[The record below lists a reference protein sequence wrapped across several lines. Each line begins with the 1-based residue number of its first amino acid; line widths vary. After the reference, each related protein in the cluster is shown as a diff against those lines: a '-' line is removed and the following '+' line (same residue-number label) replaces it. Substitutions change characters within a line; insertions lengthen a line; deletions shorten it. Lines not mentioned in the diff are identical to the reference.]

1 MHTFWDHHGF
11 EFFWGV
17 LMMSSLIRFHQ
28 RIVKILLLTAVFL
41 LPSVVVA
48 QIDTGTIVGVVRD
61 QSGAA
66 IPGATVTLKN
76 SATGVSRTVMTNE
89 EGEYLFAAI
98 IPGVYSVQ
106 ASSPNFE
113 SAIRSSIEI
122 NVQSRPA
129 IDFSLKVGQ
138 TNQVVEVTSQTP
150 VLQTET
156 SDLGGVVQSQQI
168 NDLPLNG
175 RRYSDL
181 ALLEAGIQRNLVNQN
196 NTTPD
201 RFSSNGNWE
210 TQNYFSLDGIDNN
223 SGSTNLQEST
233 VQVIQPPPDALQEFR
248 IQTRSYSAEF
258 GTSAGAVINAS
269 IKSGTNAF
277 HGDVWEYIRNN
288 VFDANSYFNNQN
300 GVPRGHFSQNQYGAT
315 LGGPVIKNKTF
326 FFGDFQFFT
335 SRKAT
340 TVQSTVPTP
349 LMKTGNF
356 SELSNPLNSSAVA
369 GQSACLNPATKII
382 SSSCIDPTASQLVAL
397 FPDPNIPSA
406 IAVEG
411 QAGSFAGP
419 NYQYQAAVPNDSH
432 SFDIRIDHNIN
443 NTNRLFGRYSQ
454 FIISKQDPP
463 WTNNPIIA
471 GNGDF
476 ATDYR
481 IHERSVALS
490 WDDTVRSNL
499 LNELRFGF
507 NRDYAHSDP
516 IGVTLGT
523 SDAAKFGLM
532 GIPVGPNSSG
542 LPPIEINGL
551 TRLGTSPWRPQFQI
565 SQVWQILDNLSW
577 LKGAHSFKF
586 GYEFRHSSDNFLDIR
601 APQGEIGVNGIY
613 TAAGAFGLPDFLLGN
628 VDSIVFVTPTVVHN
642 YQNGN
647 SVYAQDTWRV
657 RNDLTITYGARYE
670 LYAPNLNHQNQMAN
684 FTPANGGGL
693 VSVAS
698 GASGLYARSLIH
710 PDRNDIA
717 PRVGFSYHPWDKV
730 VFRAGA
736 GIFYQHSVRI
746 GSESILALN
755 PPFVNSYSLS
765 RIQGDPTTEFQL
777 KNGFPLATLTAGPIN
792 LAQLQVR
799 AQDPNQRS
807 SYVEQ
812 FSFGPEVQ
820 LNANT
825 ALDVSYVGNFARKMN
840 RLRNANQAAVTGL
853 DSQGQA
859 ILAFP
864 YANLND
870 AAGDHAFLELATNDG
885 NSNYNA
891 LLVSLKRRF
900 TKGMA
905 YGVSY
910 TWSHNI
916 ANFIDNLTGGAFPQN
931 SYNYGAERGD
941 SMFDVR
947 HRFVG
952 YLTYEIPL
960 GKGKQ
965 YMNQGGIVNGFL
977 GGWQV
982 NTILTKQTGTTIQV
996 SGPDIHGTGSFNMR
1010 PDCVGNA
1017 RTGASN
1023 DPRTGFWL
1031 NSAAFALPVGAF
1043 GNCGAGRYHGPGFT
1057 NVDLSLFKSFP
1068 LRDTMRFEFR
1078 AEAFN
1083 AFNHPAFGNPASFFP
1098 SGNFGQISST
1108 ITDPRELQ
1116 LALKFYF

>member
-1 MHTFWDHHGF
+1 MVRSFL
-11 EFFWGV
+11 V
-17 LMMSSLIRFHQ
+17 RKQS
-28 RIVKILLLTAVFL
+28 VKILLLALVLL
-41 LPSVVVA
+41 LPAVLFA
-48 QIDTGTIVGVVRD
+48 QIDTGSIVGVVKD
-61 QSGAA
+61 PSGEA
-66 IPGATVTLKN
+66 IAGATVTLKN
-76 SATGVSRTVMTNE
+76 TATGVTHVVASNE
-89 EGEYLFAAI
+89 EGGYQFAAV
-98 IPGVYSVQ
+98 IPGVYSVEAAAPSFQ
-106 ASSPNFE
+106 
-113 SAIRSSIEI
+113 SAIRSNIEI
-122 NVQSRPA
+122 SVQSRPA
-129 IDFSLKVGQ
+129 VDFTLKVGSS
-138 TNQVVEVTSQTP
+138 TTVVEVTSITP

-156 SDLGGVVQSQQI
+156 AELGGVVQSQQI

-181 ALLEAGIQRNLVNQN
+181 ALLEAGIQHNLVNQN
-196 NTTPD
+196 NTAPD

-248 IQTRSYSAEF
+248 IQTRTYSSEF

-269 IKSGTNAF
+269 IKSGTNSY
-277 HGDVWEYIRNN
+277 HGDVWEYVRND

-300 GVPRGHFSQNQYGAT
+300 AVPRGHFSQNQYGAT
-315 LGGPVIKNKTF
+315 VGGPVIKNKTF

-340 TVQSTVPTP
+340 TVQSSVPTP

-356 SELSNPLNSSAVA
+356 IELPSGKGGINLNSSPVA
-369 GQSACLNPATKII
+369 GQGSCVNPATKTI
-382 SSSCIDPTASQLVAL
+382 SSGCIDTTAQQLLTL
-397 FPDPNIPSA
+397 FPDPNIPG
-406 IAVEG
+406 AVAAEG
-411 QAGSFAGP
+411 VPGGYVST
-419 NYQYQAAVPNDSH
+419 NYQFQTAVPNDSH
-432 SFDIRIDHNIN
+432 SFDVRIDHNIN

-490 WDDTVRSNL
+490 WDDTFRSNL

-516 IGVTLGT
+516 IGVQLGT
-523 SDAAKFGLM
+523 SDAAKFGLT

-542 LPPIEINGL
+542 IPPIEINGL

-565 SQVWQILDNLSW
+565 SQVWQLLDNLSW

-586 GYEFRHSSDNFLDIR
+586 GYELRHSSDNFLDIR

-613 TAAGAFGLPDFLLGN
+613 TAGGAFGLPDFLLGN
-628 VDSIVFVTPTVVHN
+628 VDAVTFVTPTVVHN
-642 YQNGN
+642 YQYGN
-647 SVYAQDTWRV
+647 SFYAQDAWRL
-657 RNDLTITYGARYE
+657 RKDLTITYGARYE
-670 LYAPNLNHQNQMAN
+670 LFTPNLNHQDALSN

-693 VSVAS
+693 ITVTPGVA
-698 GASGLYARSLIH
+698 GLYNRALIH
-710 PDRNDIA
+710 PDKNDVA
-717 PRVGFSYHPWDKV
+717 PRLGFSYHPWDKI
-730 VFRAGA
+730 VFRG
-736 GIFYQHSVRI
+736 GYGVFYQHSVRI

-765 RIQGDPTTEFQL
+765 ELNNSATTEFQL
-777 KNGFPLATLTAGPIN
+777 RNGFPLTQITSGPLD
-792 LAQLQVR
+792 LAKLQIR
-799 AQDPNQRS
+799 GQDPNERS

-812 FSFGPEVQ
+812 VSFGPELQ
-820 LNANT
+820 LNGNT

-840 RLRNANQAAVTGL
+840 RLRNANQGQLTSGGVT
-853 DSQGQA
+853 
-859 ILAFP
+859 FP

-870 AAGDHAFLELATNDG
+870 AAGNHAFLELATNDG

-900 TKGMA
+900 SKGAA

-931 SYNYGAERGD
+931 AYNYAAERGD

-947 HRFVG
+947 QRFVA
-952 YLTYEIPL
+952 YATYELPV
-960 GKGKQ
+960 GKNKK
-965 YMNQGGIVNGFL
+965 YMNQGGVAEAVL

-982 NTILTKQTGTTIQV
+982 NSILTKQTGTTIQV
-996 SGPDIHGTGSFNMR
+996 NAPDSSGTGSMNSR
-1010 PDCVGNA
+1010 PDCIGDA
-1017 RTGASN
+1017 RAGASN
-1023 DPRTGFWL
+1023 DPRTGLWL
-1031 NSAAFALPVGAF
+1031 NPAAFAFPAAGTF
-1043 GNCGAGRYHGPGFT
+1043 GNCGPGKYHGPGFT
-1057 NVDLSLFKSFP
+1057 NVDLSLFKSFQV
-1068 LRDTMRFEFR
+1068 RETMKFEFR

-1083 AFNHPAFGNPASFFP
+1083 AFNHADFGNPNSFF
-1098 SGNFGQISST
+1098 GGGGFGVITST
-1108 ITDPRELQ
+1108 IIDPRELQ

>member
-1 MHTFWDHHGF
+1 MGGRARVHARVAVG
-11 EFFWGV
+11 GLAV
-17 LMMSSLIRFHQ
+17 C
-28 RIVKILLLTAVFL
+28 LLLSSMAF
-41 LPSVVVA
+41 A
-48 QIDTGTIVGVVRD
+48 QIDTGSIVGTVKD
-61 QSGAA
+61 PSGAA
-66 IPGATVTLKN
+66 ISGATVTLR
-76 SATGVSRTVMTNE
+76 SQATGVSRDVKTNE
-89 EGEYLFAAI
+89 AGEYQFSAI
-98 IPGVYSVQ
+98 IPDTYSVE
-106 ASSPNFE
+106 ASAPNFQAAVE
-113 SAIRSSIEI
+113 KNIEI
-122 NVQSRPA
+122 SVQSRPA
-129 IDFSLKVGQ
+129 IDFNLKVGESKE
-138 TNQVVEVTSQTP
+138 VVEVFSTTS

-156 SDLGGVVQSQQI
+156 ADVGGVVQKEQI

-181 ALLEAGIQRNLVNQN
+181 ALLEAGIQRNLSNQN
-196 NTTPD
+196 NTAPD

-248 IQTRSYSAEF
+248 IQTRTYSSEF
-258 GTSAGAVINAS
+258 GTSAGAVVNAS

-277 HGDVWEYIRNN
+277 HGDLWEFVRND

-300 GVPRGHFSQNQYGAT
+300 AVPRGHFSQNQYGAT
-315 LGGPVIKNKTF
+315 IGGPLIKNKTF

-349 LMKTGNF
+349 LMKTGDF
-356 SELSNPLNSSAVA
+356 SELPSQISLNSSPVA
-369 GQSACLNPATKII
+369 GQGGCVNSASKTIA
-382 SSSCIDPTASQLVAL
+382 SSCIDPTGAKLVAL

-406 IAVEG
+406 VAVEG
-411 QAGSFAGP
+411 QPGSFVSP
-419 NYQYQAAVPNDSH
+419 NYQFQAAVPNDSH

-443 NTNRLFGRYSQ
+443 NSNRLFGRYSQ

-490 WDDTVRSNL
+490 WDATLRSNL
-499 LNELRFGF
+499 LNEARFGF

-516 IGVTLGT
+516 IGVKLGT
-523 SDAAKFGLM
+523 SLASQYGLT
-532 GIPVGPNSSG
+532 GIPVGPNTAG

-586 GYEFRHSSDNFLDIR
+586 GYEHRHFSDNFLDIR

-613 TAAGAFGLPDFLLGN
+613 TTGGAFGLPDFLLGN
-628 VDSIVFVTPTVVHN
+628 VDSVTFVTPTVVHN
-642 YQNGN
+642 YQYGN
-647 SVYAQDTWRV
+647 SFYAQDTWRASK
-657 RNDLTITYGARYE
+657 NLTVTYGARYE
-670 LYAPNLNHQNQMAN
+670 LFTPNLNHQNDQSN

-693 VSVAS
+693 ITVAR
-698 GASGLYARSLIH
+698 GASGLYNRALIH

-717 PRVGFSYHPWDKV
+717 PRVGFSYHPLDKLV
-730 VFRAGA
+730 LRGGY

-755 PPFVNSYSLS
+755 PPFVNSYSLNEINGS
-765 RIQGDPTTEFQL
+765 STTEFQL
-777 KNGFPLATLTAGPIN
+777 QNGFPLATIASGPLN
-792 LAQLQVR
+792 LAQLQIR
-799 AQDPNQRS
+799 AQDPNQRT

-812 FSFGPEVQ
+812 VSFGPEIQ
-820 LNANT
+820 FNENT
-825 ALDVSYVGNFARKMN
+825 SLDMSYVGNFARKMN
-840 RLRNANQAAVTGL
+840 RLRNANQGILTGNFDSSGNPIVT
-853 DSQGQA
+853 
-859 ILAFP
+859 FP

-870 AAGDHAFLELATNDG
+870 SAGNHAFLELATNDG
-885 NSNYNA
+885 NSDYNA

-900 TKGMA
+900 AKGAA

-916 ANFIDNLTGGAFPQN
+916 SDFVDNLTGGAFPQN
-931 SYNYGAERGD
+931 AYNYAAERGD

-947 HRFVG
+947 HRLVG
-952 YLTYEIPL
+952 YLTYALPF
-960 GKGKQ
+960 GKGKM
-965 YMNQGGIVNGFL
+965 YMDKGGVANAVF

-982 NTILTKQTGTTIQV
+982 NTIVTRQSGTTIAI
-996 SGPDIHGTGSFNMR
+996 SAPDLSGTGSFNAR
-1010 PDCVGNA
+1010 PDCIGNA
-1017 RTGASN
+1017 RSGASN
-1023 DPRTGFWL
+1023 NPRTGVWL
-1031 NSAAFALPVGAF
+1031 NPSAFALPASGTF
-1043 GNCGAGRYHGPGFT
+1043 GNCHVGSYHGPGFT
-1057 NVDLSLFKSFP
+1057 NMDLSLFKSFP
-1068 LRDTMRFEFR
+1068 VGETMRFEFR

-1083 AFNHPAFGNPASFFP
+1083 ALNHASFGNPSSFFP
-1098 SGNFGQISST
+1098 SGSFGTISST
-1108 ITDPRELQ
+1108 VIDPRELQ

>member
-1 MHTFWDHHGF
+1 MRQLFYRLTRGPK
-11 EFFWGV
+11 V
-17 LMMSSLIRFHQ
+17 ALMVMS
-28 RIVKILLLTAVFL
+28 FL
-41 LPSVVVA
+41 VPYVVSA
-48 QIDTGTIVGVVRD
+48 QIDTGSIVGVVKD
-61 QSGAA
+61 PSGAA
-66 IPGATVTLKN
+66 IAGATVTLKN
-76 SATGVSRTVMTNE
+76 AATGVSRALTTNE
-89 EGEYLFAAI
+89 AGEYLFAAI
-98 IPGVYSVQ
+98 LPGTYSVQ
-106 ASSPNFE
+106 ASAPSFE
-113 SAIRSSIEI
+113 SAVRSNIEI
-122 NVQSRPA
+122 DVQSRPA
-129 IDFSLKVGQ
+129 IDFMLKVGQ

-196 NTTPD
+196 NTAPD

-210 TQNYFSLDGIDNN
+210 TQNYFSLDGVDNN

-248 IQTRSYSAEF
+248 IQTRTYSSEF

-277 HGDVWEYIRNN
+277 HGDVWEFVRNN
-288 VFDANSYFNNQN
+288 VFDANSYFNNRN

-315 LGGPVIKNKTF
+315 VGGPVIKNKTF

-335 SRKAT
+335 SRKPT

-349 LMKTGNF
+349 LMKTGDF
-356 SELSNPLNSSAVA
+356 SELASSGPNAIPLNSSPVA
-369 GQSACLNPATKII
+369 GQNACLNPATKMIA
-382 SSSCIDPTASQLVAL
+382 SNCLDPTAKQLVAV
-397 FPDPNIPSA
+397 FPSPNIPA
-406 IAVEG
+406 AVAVEG
-411 QAGSFAGP
+411 QPGSFGGS
-419 NYQYQAAVPNDSH
+419 NYQFQASVPIDSH
-432 SFDIRIDHNIN
+432 SFDVRIDHNLN

-454 FIISKQDPP
+454 YIISKQDPP

-476 ATDYR
+476 ATNYR

-516 IGVTLGT
+516 IGVQLGT
-523 SDAAKFGLM
+523 SDASKYGLN
-532 GIPVGPNSSG
+532 GIPVGPNTAG

-586 GYEFRHSSDNFLDIR
+586 GYEYRHSSDNFLDIR

-613 TAAGAFGLPDFLLGN
+613 TAGGAFGLPDFMLGN
-628 VDSIVFVTPTVVHN
+628 VDSVVFVTPTVVHN
-642 YQNGN
+642 YQYGN
-647 SVYAQDTWRV
+647 SFYAQDTWRV
-657 RNDLTITYGARYE
+657 RRDLTITYGARYE
-670 LYAPNLNHQNQMAN
+670 LYSPNLNHQNQMSN

-693 VSVAS
+693 VTVAA
-698 GASGLYARSLIH
+698 GASGLFNRALIH
-710 PDRNDIA
+710 PDRNDWA
-717 PRVGFSYHPWDKV
+717 PRLGFSYHPWDRIV
-730 VFRAGA
+730 LRGGYGV
-736 GIFYQHSVRI
+736 FYQHSVRI

-755 PPFVNSYSLS
+755 PPFVNSFSLS
-765 RIQGDPTTEFQL
+765 KIPGDPSTEFQL
-777 KNGFPLATLTAGPIN
+777 QNGFPLAQISSGPIN
-792 LAQLQVR
+792 LAQLQIR
-799 AQDPNQRS
+799 AQDPNERT

-812 FSFGPEVQ
+812 VSFGPEIQ
-820 LNANT
+820 LDSNT
-825 ALDVSYVGNFARKMN
+825 ALDMSYVGNFARKMN
-840 RLRNANQAAVTGL
+840 RLRNANQAVVTGL
-853 DSQGQA
+853 DAKGNA
-859 ILAFP
+859 VLAFP

-870 AAGDHAFLELATNDG
+870 ASGNHAFLELATNDG

-891 LLVSLKRRF
+891 LLVSLKRRSAR
-900 TKGMA
+900 GLS

-916 ANFIDNLTGGAFPQN
+916 SDFVDNLTGGAFPQN
-931 SYNYGAERGD
+931 TYNYGGERGD

-947 HRFVG
+947 QRFVS
-952 YLTYEIPL
+952 YLTYELPF
-960 GKGKQ
+960 GKGKK
-965 YMNQGGIVNGFL
+965 YMDQGGVANGVL

-982 NTILTKQTGTTIQV
+982 NTIVTKQTGTTIQV
-996 SGPDIHGTGSFNMR
+996 SGPDSRGTGSFNMR
-1010 PDCVGNA
+1010 PDCIGNA
-1017 RTGASN
+1017 RSGASN
-1023 DPRTGFWL
+1023 NPRSGVWL
-1031 NSAAFALPVGAF
+1031 NPAAFALPAGPF
-1043 GNCGAGRYHGPGFT
+1043 GNCGVGIYHGPGFT
-1057 NVDLSLFKSFP
+1057 NVDLSVFKSFP
-1068 LRDTMRFEFR
+1068 VRESIRFEFR

-1083 AFNHPAFGNPASFFP
+1083 AFNHADFGNPASFFP
-1098 SGNFGQISST
+1098 SGGFGIISST
-1108 ITDPRELQ
+1108 IIDPRELQ
-1116 LALKFYF
+1116 LALKLYF

>member
-1 MHTFWDHHGF
+1 M
-11 EFFWGV
+11 
-17 LMMSSLIRFHQ
+17 RFL
-28 RIVKILLLTAVFL
+28 RLAILFL
-41 LPSVVVA
+41 VPSVLYA
-48 QIDTGTIVGVVRD
+48 QIDTGSIVGVVRD
-61 QSGAA
+61 QSGAVVA
-66 IPGATVTLKN
+66 GATVTLKN
-76 SATGVSRTVMTNE
+76 MATGVTHVLTTNTD
-89 EGEYLFAAI
+89 GEYLFAAI

-106 ASSPNFE
+106 ASAPNFE
-113 SAIRSSIEI
+113 SAIRNNIEI

-129 IDFSLKVGQ
+129 IDFTLKVGQ

-269 IKSGTNAF
+269 IKSGGNAF
-277 HGDVWEYIRNN
+277 HGDVWEFLRNN

-340 TVQSTVPTP
+340 TVDSTVPTP

-356 SELSNPLNSSAVA
+356 IELSNALNSSPVA
-369 GQSACLNPATKII
+369 GQSACVNTVTKTI
-382 SSSCIDPTASQLVAL
+382 SCIDPTAAQLVAL

-406 IAVEG
+406 VALEG

-432 SFDIRIDHNIN
+432 SFDVRIDHNIN

-523 SDAAKFGLM
+523 SDAAKYGLT
-532 GIPVGPNSSG
+532 GIPVGPNTAG

-577 LKGAHSFKF
+577 LKGSHSFKF

-613 TAAGAFGLPDFLLGN
+613 TAGGANGLPDFLLGN
-628 VDSIVFVTPTVVHN
+628 VDSMVFVTPTVVHN

-647 SVYAQDTWRV
+647 SVYAQDAWRV
-657 RNDLTITYGARYE
+657 RNNLTITYGARYE
-670 LYAPNLNHQNQMAN
+670 LFTPNLNHQNELAN

-693 VSVAS
+693 VSVAP
-698 GASGLYARSLIH
+698 GASGLYERSLIH

-717 PRVGFSYHPWDKV
+717 PRAGFSYHPWDKV
-730 VFRAGA
+730 VIRGGA
-736 GIFYQHSVRI
+736 GVFYQHSVRI

-765 RIQGDPTTEFQL
+765 KFQGDPTTEFQL
-777 KNGFPLATLTAGPIN
+777 KNGFPLATLTSGALN
-792 LAQLQVR
+792 LAQLQIR

-825 ALDVSYVGNFARKMN
+825 ALDVSYVGNFARKLN

-853 DSQGQA
+853 DAQGFA
-859 ILAFP
+859 ILSFP

-916 ANFIDNLTGGAFPQN
+916 ANVIDNLSGGAFPQN
-931 SYNYGAERGD
+931 SYDYGAERGD

-952 YLTYEIPL
+952 YLTYELPV
-960 GKGKQ
+960 GKGKK
-965 YMNQGGIVNGFL
+965 YMNQAGIVNGVL

-1010 PDCVGNA
+1010 PDCIGNA
-1017 RTGASN
+1017 RSGASN

-1031 NSAAFALPVGAF
+1031 SSAAFALPVGAF

-1068 LRDTMRFEFR
+1068 MRETMRFEFR

-1083 AFNHPAFGNPASFFP
+1083 AFNHPAFGNPASFFGA
-1098 SGNFGQISST
+1098 GNFGQISST

>member
-1 MHTFWDHHGF
+1 MGF
-11 EFFWGV
+11 
-17 LMMSSLIRFHQ
+17 SL
-28 RIVKILLLTAVFL
+28 RIHERIAKILLLTAVFL
-41 LPSVVVA
+41 LPSILFA
-48 QIDTGTIVGVVRD
+48 QIDTGSIVGVVRD

-76 SATGVSRTVMTNE
+76 TATGVSRVLTTNE

-98 IPGVYSVQ
+98 IPGVYTVQ
-106 ASSPNFE
+106 ASAPNFE
-113 SAIRSSIEI
+113 SAIRSNIEI

-138 TNQVVEVTSQTP
+138 TSQVVEVTSQTP

-248 IQTRSYSAEF
+248 IQTRTYSSEF

-277 HGDVWEYIRNN
+277 HGDVWEFLRND
-288 VFDANSYFNNQN
+288 VLDANSYFANLS
-300 GVPRGHFSQNQYGAT
+300 GTPRGHFVQNQYGAT
-315 LGGPVIKNKTF
+315 IGGPVIKNKTF
-326 FFGDFQFFT
+326 FFGDFQIFS

-340 TVQSTVPTP
+340 LVQSTVPTP
-349 LMKTGNF
+349 LMKQGIFT
-356 SELSNPLNSSAVA
+356 ELTSPLSASPVA
-369 GQSACLNPATKII
+369 GQAGCVTANVI
-382 SSSCIDPTASQLVAL
+382 SPTCIDPTGASLLGV
-397 FPDPNIPSA
+397 FPDPNFHDPSNPLA
-406 IAVEG
+406 QG
-411 QAGSFAGP
+411 TPGSWTGGT
-419 NYQYQAAVPNDSH
+419 NYVNQAAVPNDSK
-432 SFDIRIDHNIN
+432 SFDVRIDHNLN

-454 FIISKQDPP
+454 YIISKQDPP

-471 GNGDF
+471 GNGNF

-516 IGVTLGT
+516 VGVQLGT
-523 SDAAKFGLM
+523 SDAAKYGLT
-532 GIPVGPNSSG
+532 GIPVGPNTAG

-551 TRLGTSPWRPQFQI
+551 VRLGTSPWRPQFQI

-577 LKGAHSFKF
+577 LKGSHSFKF
-586 GYEFRHSSDNFLDIR
+586 GYEHRHSSNNFLDIR

-613 TAAGAFGLPDFLLGN
+613 TGGGGFGVADFLLGN
-628 VDSIVFVTPTVVHN
+628 VDSVVFVTPTVVHN
-642 YQNGN
+642 YQYAN
-647 SVYAQDTWRV
+647 SFYAQDAWRM
-657 RNDLTITYGARYE
+657 RKNLTITYGVRYE
-670 LYAPNLNHQNQMAN
+670 LYSPNLNHQNEMSN
-684 FTPANGGGL
+684 FTPDNGGGL
-693 VSVAS
+693 VTVAS
-698 GASGLYARSLIH
+698 GASGLYERALIH
-710 PDRNDIA
+710 PDRNDWA
-717 PRVGFSYHPWDKV
+717 PRMGFSYHPWERV
-730 VFRAGA
+730 VFRG
-736 GIFYQHSVRI
+736 GFGTFYQHSVRI

-765 RIQGDPTTEFQL
+765 EINGSTTTEFQL
-777 KNGFPLATLTAGPIN
+777 QDGFPLATVTAGSVN
-792 LAQLQVR
+792 LAQLQIR

-812 FSFGPEVQ
+812 VSFGPEIQ
-820 LNANT
+820 LNAST
-825 ALDVSYVGNFARKMN
+825 ALDMSYVGNFARKMN
-840 RLRNANQAAVTGL
+840 RLRNGN
-853 DSQGQA
+853 QGQITGFTGGGA
-859 ILAFP
+859 PIVAFP

-916 ANFIDNLTGGAFPQN
+916 ADFIDNLTGGAFPQN
-931 SYNYGAERGD
+931 AYNYGAERGD

-947 HRFVG
+947 HRFVS
-952 YLTYEIPL
+952 YLTYELPI
-960 GKGKQ
+960 GKGKK
-965 YMNQGGIVNGFL
+965 YMNQGGIVNGVL

-982 NTILTKQTGTTIQV
+982 NTIVTIQTGTTIQV
-996 SGPDIHGTGSFNMR
+996 GGSDFSGTGSFNPR
-1010 PDCVGNA
+1010 PDCIGNA
-1017 RTGASN
+1017 RSGASDN
-1023 DPRTGFWL
+1023 PRTGAWL
-1031 NSAAFALPVGAF
+1031 NSAAFAQPAAGQF
-1043 GNCGAGRYHGPGFT
+1043 GNCGPGRYHGPGLT

-1068 LRDTMRFEFR
+1068 LRETMRFEFR

-1083 AFNHPAFGNPASFFP
+1083 AFNHANFSNPNSFYAPFTIGPGGSFGKI
-1098 SGNFGQISST
+1098 QST
-1108 ITDPRELQ
+1108 IGDPRELQ

>member
-1 MHTFWDHHGF
+1 MQQYSHYLRGAAK
-11 EFFWGV
+11 V
-17 LMMSSLIRFHQ
+17 AML
-28 RIVKILLLTAVFL
+28 AVFL
-41 LPSVVVA
+41 SIPTGAFA
-48 QIDTGTIVGVVRD
+48 QTDTGSIVGTVTD
-61 QSGAA
+61 PSG
-66 IPGATVTLKN
+66 GAVAGTTMTLKN
-76 SATGVSRTVMTNE
+76 AASGVTRTVTTNVD
-89 EGEYLFAAI
+89 GSYQFVAV

-106 ASSPNFE
+106 ASAPNFE
-113 SAIRSSIEI
+113 SAIHTNIEV
-122 NVQSRPA
+122 NVQSRA
-129 IDFSLKVGQ
+129 AVDFSLKLGQ
-138 TNQVVEVTSQTP
+138 TNEVVEVSSASP
-150 VLQTET
+150 ILQTET
-156 SDLGGVVQSQQI
+156 ADVGGVVQSQQI

-196 NTTPD
+196 NTAPD

-248 IQTRSYSAEF
+248 IQTRTYSSEF

-277 HGDVWEYIRNN
+277 HGDVWEYVRNN

-315 LGGPVIKNKTF
+315 VGGPVIKNKTF
-326 FFGDFQFFT
+326 FFGDFQYFT

-340 TVQSTVPTP
+340 TVQSSVPTP

-356 SELSNPLNSSAVA
+356 IELSSGLNSSLVA
-369 GQSACLNPATKII
+369 GQSSCVNTVTKSI
-382 SSSCIDPTASQLVAL
+382 SSGCIDATASQLITL
-397 FPDPNIPSA
+397 FPDPNIPA
-406 IAVEG
+406 AVAAEG
-411 QAGSFAGP
+411 VPGGYIST
-419 NYQYQAAVPNDSH
+419 NYQFQTAVPNDSH

-476 ATDYR
+476 ATDYH

-490 WDDTVRSNL
+490 WDDTFRSNL
-499 LNELRFGF
+499 LNELRVGF

-516 IGVTLGT
+516 IGVQLGT
-523 SDAAKFGLM
+523 SDAAKYGLT

-542 LPPIEINGL
+542 IPPIEINGM

-565 SQVWQILDNLSW
+565 SQVWQLLDNLSW

-586 GYEFRHSSDNFLDIR
+586 GYELRHSSDNFLDIR

-613 TAAGAFGLPDFLLGN
+613 TTGGTFGLPDFLLGN
-628 VDSIVFVTPTVVHN
+628 VDSINFVTPTVVHS
-642 YQNGN
+642 YQYGN
-647 SVYAQDTWRV
+647 SFYGQDAWRV
-657 RNDLTITYGARYE
+657 RKDLTITFGARYE
-670 LYAPNLNHQNQMAN
+670 LYTPTLNHQNAMAN

-693 VSVAS
+693 ISVTP
-698 GASGLYARSLIH
+698 GASGLYNRALIH
-710 PDRNDIA
+710 PDRNDVA
-717 PRVGFSYHPWDKV
+717 PRLGFSYHPWDRI
-730 VFRAGA
+730 VFRG
-736 GIFYQHSVRI
+736 GYGVFYQHSVRI

-755 PPFVNSYSLS
+755 PPFVNPYSLNEINGS
-765 RIQGDPTTEFQL
+765 SATEFQL
-777 KNGFPLATLTAGPIN
+777 HNGFPLAQLTSGPLN
-792 LAQLQVR
+792 LAQLQIR
-799 AQDPNQRS
+799 AQDPHERT

-812 FSFGPEVQ
+812 VSFGPEIQ
-820 LNANT
+820 LSGNT

-840 RLRNANQAAVTGL
+840 RLRNANQGMITGGGVT
-853 DSQGQA
+853 
-859 ILAFP
+859 FP

-891 LLVSLKRRF
+891 LLLSLKRRF
-900 TKGMA
+900 SKGAA

-916 ANFIDNLTGGAFPQN
+916 ADFIDNLTGGAFPQN
-931 SYNYGAERGD
+931 AYNYGAERGD

-947 HRFVG
+947 QRFVA
-952 YLTYEIPL
+952 YATYELPV
-960 GKGKQ
+960 GKNKK
-965 YMNQGGIVNGFL
+965 YMNHGGVANAVL

-982 NTILTKQTGTTIQV
+982 NTIFTKQTGTTIQTNA
-996 SGPDIHGTGSFNMR
+996 PDFSGTGSFNPR
-1010 PDCVGNA
+1010 PDCIGNA

-1023 DPRTGFWL
+1023 DPRTGLWL
-1031 NSAAFALPVGAF
+1031 NPAAFAFPAAGTF

-1057 NVDLSLFKSFP
+1057 NVDLSVFKSFP
-1068 LRDTMRFEFR
+1068 LRETMRFEFR

-1083 AFNHPAFGNPASFFP
+1083 AFNHADFGNPSSFF
-1098 SGNFGQISST
+1098 GGGGFGVITST
-1108 ITDPRELQ
+1108 VVDPRELQ
-1116 LALKFYF
+1116 LALKFFF

>member
-1 MHTFWDHHGF
+1 
-11 EFFWGV
+11 
-17 LMMSSLIRFHQ
+17 MSSWFSYGERT
-28 RIVKILLLTAVFL
+28 VKFLCLAILLL
-41 LPSVVVA
+41 LPSVLYA
-48 QIDTGTIVGVVRD
+48 QIDTGSIVGVVRD
-61 QSGAA
+61 QSGAVVA
-66 IPGATVTLKN
+66 GAAVTLKN
-76 SATGVSRTVMTNE
+76 TATGVTHVLTTNTD
-89 EGEYLFAAI
+89 GEYLFAAI

-106 ASSPNFE
+106 ASAPNFE
-113 SAIRSSIEI
+113 SAIRNNIEI

-129 IDFSLKVGQ
+129 IDFTLKVGQ

-156 SDLGGVVQSQQI
+156 SDLGGVVQSEQI

-181 ALLEAGIQRNLVNQN
+181 ALLEAGIQRNLTNGN
-196 NTTPD
+196 NTAPD

-248 IQTRSYSAEF
+248 IQTRTYSAEF

-269 IKSGTNAF
+269 IKSGTNSY
-277 HGDVWEYIRNN
+277 HGDVWEFVRNN
-288 VFDANSYFNNQN
+288 VFDANSYFNNLN

-315 LGGPVIKNKTF
+315 IGGPVIKNKTF

-349 LMKTGNF
+349 LMKTGIF
-356 SELSNPLNSSAVA
+356 RELPSSVPLNSSPVA
-369 GQSACLNPATKII
+369 GQGSCLNPATKSI
-382 SSSCIDPTASQLVAL
+382 SSGCIDTTASQLIAL

-406 IAVEG
+406 VAAEG

-432 SFDIRIDHNIN
+432 SFDARVDHNLN

-454 FIISKQDPP
+454 FIITKQDPP

-516 IGVTLGT
+516 IGVQLGT
-523 SDAAKFGLM
+523 SDAAKYGLN

-542 LPPIEINGL
+542 IPPIEVNGL

-565 SQVWQILDNLSW
+565 SQVWQMLDNLSW
-577 LKGAHSFKF
+577 LKGEHSFKF
-586 GYEFRHSSDNFLDIR
+586 GYEYRHSSDNFLDIR

-613 TAAGAFGLPDFLLGN
+613 TANGAFGLPDFLLGN
-628 VDSIVFVTPTVVHN
+628 VDSVVFVTPTVVHN
-642 YQNGN
+642 YQTGN
-647 SVYAQDTWRV
+647 SFYAQDSWRA
-657 RNDLTITYGARYE
+657 RKNLTVTFGARYE
-670 LYAPNLNHQNQMAN
+670 LYTPILNHQNAMSN
-684 FTPANGGGL
+684 FTGANGGGL
-693 VSVAS
+693 VMVTP
-698 GASGLYARSLIH
+698 GASGLFNRALIH
-710 PDRNDIA
+710 PDRNDVA
-717 PRVGFSYHPWDKV
+717 PRLGFSYHPWNKI
-730 VFRAGA
+730 VFRG
-736 GIFYQHSVRI
+736 GYGVFYQHSVRI

-765 RIQGDPTTEFQL
+765 KIQGASTTEFQL
-777 KNGFPLATLTAGPIN
+777 QNGFPLAQITSGPIN
-792 LAQLQVR
+792 LAQLQIR
-799 AQDPNQRS
+799 AQDPNERT

-812 FSFGPEVQ
+812 VSFGPEIQ
-820 LNANT
+820 LDANT

-840 RLRNANQAAVTGL
+840 RLRNANQGQVTGFT
-853 DSQGQA
+853 SGGA
-859 ILAFP
+859 PIVAFP

-891 LLVSLKRRF
+891 LLVSLKRRSV
-900 TKGMA
+900 KGLA

-916 ANFIDNLTGGAFPQN
+916 SDFVDNLTGSAQPQN
-931 SYNYGAERGD
+931 AYNYAAERGD

-947 HRFVG
+947 QRFVS
-952 YLTYEIPL
+952 YLTYELPV
-960 GKGKQ
+960 GKGKK
-965 YMNQGGIVNGFL
+965 YMSQGGVANGVL

-982 NTILTKQTGTTIQV
+982 NTILTKQTGTTIQLFA
-996 SGPDIHGTGSFNMR
+996 PDFSGTGSGSPR
-1010 PDCVGNA
+1010 PDCIGNA
-1017 RTGASN
+1017 RSGASN
-1023 DPRTGFWL
+1023 NPRNGVWL
-1031 NSAAFALPVGAF
+1031 EASAFALPAAGQF
-1043 GNCGAGRYHGPGFT
+1043 GNCGVGKYHGPGFT

-1068 LRDTMRFEFR
+1068 FRETMRFEFR

-1098 SGNFGQISST
+1098 AGNFGQISST
-1108 ITDPRELQ
+1108 IIDPRELQ

>member
-1 MHTFWDHHGF
+1 MGYFVRGLTSAVGI
-11 EFFWGV
+11 V
-17 LMMSSLIRFHQ
+17 LAA
-28 RIVKILLLTAVFL
+28 ILLLY
-41 LPSVVVA
+41 PSLAFA
-48 QIDTGTIVGVVRD
+48 QIDTGSIVGTVTD
-61 QSGAA
+61 ASNAA
-66 IPGATVTLKN
+66 ILGATVTLENK
-76 SATGVSRTVMTNE
+76 ATNVSVSVTTNE
-89 EGEYLFAAI
+89 DGAYQFSAV
-98 IPGVYSVQ
+98 IPGVYSVR
-106 ASSPNFE
+106 ASAPNFQT
-113 SAIRSSIEI
+113 AVHNNIQID
-122 NVQSRPA
+122 VQSRPA
-129 IDFSLKVGQ
+129 VNFSLKVGSSSE
-138 TNQVVEVTSQTP
+138 VVEVSSVTP
-150 VLQTET
+150 VLQTE
-156 SDLGGVVQSQQI
+156 SADIGGVVQAEQI

-181 ALLEAGIQRNLVNQN
+181 ALLEAGIQRNYVNQN
-196 NTTPD
+196 NTAPD

-223 SGSTNLQEST
+223 SGSTNLQESS

-248 IQTRSYSAEF
+248 IQTRTYSSEF

-277 HGDVWEYIRNN
+277 HGDVWEYVRNN

-315 LGGPVIKNKTF
+315 IGGPIVKNKTF

-340 TVQSTVPTP
+340 TVNSTVPTP

-356 SELSNPLNSSAVA
+356 SELPFTGSSAIPLNSSPVA
-369 GQSACLNPATKII
+369 GQAGCVNPATRTIA
-382 SSSCIDPTASQLVAL
+382 SNCIDPTAAKLVAL
-397 FPDPNIPSA
+397 FPAPNIPA
-406 IAVEG
+406 AVAVEG
-411 QAGSFAGP
+411 VPGSFAGP
-419 NYQYQAAVPNDSH
+419 NYQFQTGVPNDSH
-432 SFDIRIDHNIN
+432 SFDVRIDHNLN
-443 NTNRLFGRYSQ
+443 NSNRLFGRFSQ

-516 IGVTLGT
+516 IGVQLG
-523 SDAAKFGLM
+523 SSAASQYGLT
-532 GIPVGPNSSG
+532 GIPAGPNTAG

-586 GYEFRHSSDNFLDIR
+586 GYEHRHFSNNFLDIR

-613 TAAGAFGLPDFLLGN
+613 TAKGAFGLPDFLLGN

-642 YQNGN
+642 YQYGN
-647 SVYAQDTWRV
+647 SFYGQDTWRV
-657 RNDLTITYGARYE
+657 RKDLTITYGVRYE
-670 LYAPNLNHQNQMAN
+670 LFTPNLNHQNQLSN

-693 VSVAS
+693 VTVAS
-698 GASGLYARSLIH
+698 GASGLFNRSLIH
-710 PDRNDIA
+710 PDRNDWA
-717 PRVGFSYHPWDKV
+717 PRFGFSYHPWERV
-730 VFRAGA
+730 TFRG
-736 GIFYQHSVRI
+736 GYGVFYQHSVRI

-765 RIQGDPTTEFQL
+765 QFQGSSTTEFQL
-777 KNGFPLATLTAGPIN
+777 KDGFPLAKLTSGPLN
-792 LAQLQVR
+792 LAQLQIR
-799 AQDPNQRS
+799 AQDPNQRT

-812 FSFGPEVQ
+812 VSFGPEFE
-820 LNANT
+820 LGNNT

-840 RLRNANQAAVTGL
+840 RLRNGNQGVFTGTF
-853 DSQGQA
+853 DSKGNPVVV
-859 ILAFP
+859 FP

-870 AAGDHAFLELATNDG
+870 SAGNHAFLELATNDG

-900 TKGMA
+900 AHGMA

-916 ANFIDNLTGGAFPQN
+916 SDFVDNLTGGAFPQN
-931 SYNYGAERGD
+931 AYNYAAERGD

-947 HRFVG
+947 HRFVAN
-952 YLTYEIPL
+952 LVYELPF
-960 GKGKQ
+960 GKGRK
-965 YMNQGGIVNGFL
+965 YMDQGGVANGVL

-982 NTILTKQTGTTIQV
+982 NAILAKQTGVPVQINA
-996 SGPDIHGTGSFNMR
+996 PDFSGTGSFNPR
-1010 PDCVGNA
+1010 PNCIGNA
-1017 RTGASN
+1017 RSGASN
-1023 DPRTGFWL
+1023 DPRTGVWL
-1031 NSAAFALPVGAF
+1031 NPAAFAVASAGQF

-1057 NVDLSLFKSFP
+1057 NVDFSVFKSFP
-1068 LRDTMRFEFR
+1068 VTETMRFEFR
-1078 AEAFN
+1078 VELFN

-1116 LALKFYF
+1116 FALKFYF